1 MKLIKLSF
9 YTNHLGHIQS
19 TWVDTENEEVK
30 ECLEKANG
38 NYDYDIVGKVADESG
53 AGYGYN
59 QYYLADYRDS
69 NIITVTDENNK
80 EIEYTDI
87 LKEKLIDVF
96 DEDEED
102 GCLYV
107 REMNYEVYG
116 ENEVVDGPVPSLL
129 FKKLKENHPDFGKK
143 GLIRTHVQSM
153 LEDCIL
159 GSDRI
164 DDELCLLSYGD
175 IGKGIVNYDIWLE
188 DDEEFDINKLGFMF
202 QEDWWDDP
210 DIAEDDGL
218 LDGLYD
224 IFCTTSV
231 ILDFV
236 VYDNKVFNRNGDESF
251 IYGYRNPGN
260 IHLIRPD
267 MTPAEL

>member
-38 NYDYDIVGKVADESG
+38 NYDYDIVDKVADEAG
-53 AGYGYN
+53 AGYGYKE
-59 QYYLADYRDS
+59 YYLADYRDS

-87 LKEKLIDVF
+87 LEEKLIEEF
-96 DEDEED
+96 GEDL
-102 GCLYV
+102 CLYV
-107 REMNYEVYG
+107 REKNYEVYG
-116 ENEVVDGPVPSLL
+116 ENEDVDGPVPSLL
-129 FKKLKENHPDFGKK
+129 FKKLKENHPDFAKK

-153 LEDCIL
+153 LENCIWN
-159 GSDRI
+159 SDRI

-175 IGKGIVNYDIWLE
+175 IGRGTVNYDIWLE

-202 QEDWWDDP
+202 EDDWWDDP
-210 DIAEDDGL
+210 DIVED
-218 LDGLYD
+218 DGLYD
-224 IFCTTSV
+224 IFSTTSV

-236 VYDNKVFNRNGDESF
+236 VYDNKVFNRNGYESF
-251 IYGYRNPGN
+251 IDGYRNPGN
-260 IHLIRPD
+260 IYLIRPE
-267 MTPAEL
+267 MAPAEL